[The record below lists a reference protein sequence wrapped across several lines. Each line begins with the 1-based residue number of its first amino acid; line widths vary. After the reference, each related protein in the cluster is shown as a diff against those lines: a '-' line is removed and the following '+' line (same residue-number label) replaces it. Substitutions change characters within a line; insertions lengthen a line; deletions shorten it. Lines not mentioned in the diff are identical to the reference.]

1 MRDTIRRDTVA
12 FVRNAAAEPH
22 AKFSQ
27 MVWWIDRE
35 SAARAGAKIKSTK
48 AETIAGVGSLTVIV
62 SS

>member
-1 MRDTIRRDTVA
+1 MRAMPLLLSGMRQ
-12 FVRNAAAEPH
+12 RNRTR
-22 AKFSQ
+22 KFSQ